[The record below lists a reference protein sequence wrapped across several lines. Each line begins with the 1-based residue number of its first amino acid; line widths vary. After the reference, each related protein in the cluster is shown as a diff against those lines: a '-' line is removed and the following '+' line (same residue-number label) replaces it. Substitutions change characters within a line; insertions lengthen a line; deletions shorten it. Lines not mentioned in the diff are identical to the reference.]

1 MLVSGNKMVNIYLAT
16 NKTFGVITNKE
27 LYSNDWLLGVLDEHL
42 LVYIKNTNTN
52 DLIIK
57 DISVCS
63 NVRCKVSNV
72 DGLDLSSDDY
82 IGDVLFTDSKITNLV
97 SILQP
102 NQTLP
107 ILIRIE
113 DSTSEKILNTI
124 NIEVSYVWIY
134 N

>member
-124 NIEVSYVWIY
+124 NIEVSYV
-134 N
+134 

>member
-1 MLVSGNKMVNIYLAT
+1 MVNIYLAT

-82 IGDVLFTDSKITNLV
+82 ISDVLFTDSKITNLV

-124 NIEVSYVWIY
+124 NIEVSYV
-134 N
+134 

>member
-1 MLVSGNKMVNIYLAT
+1 MVNIYLAT

-124 NIEVSYVWIY
+124 NIEVSYV
-134 N
+134 

>member
-1 MLVSGNKMVNIYLAT
+1 MVNIYLAT

-63 NVRCKVSNV
+63 NVRCKVLNV

-82 IGDVLFTDSKITNLV
+82 ISDILFTDSKITNLV

-124 NIEVSYVWIY
+124 NIEVSYV
-134 N
+134 